1 MTSSKSLPPGAHS
14 AAIPGSKAS
23 EAMKGLRPS
32 KPVQI
37 DHSFVAD
44 PKGGPYL
51 AAPHGIEV
59 RDNRTHVKR

>member
-1 MTSSKSLPPGAHS
+1 MKTTKLPPGARG
-14 AAIPGSKAS
+14 AQIPGTIAAEKA
-23 EAMKGLRPS
+23 KGAPIR

-59 RDNRTHVKR
+59 RDNRSHPKR